1 MFEVKH
7 SGLIPRE
14 NKKKIFN
21 SNFHLLFHTKALSE
35 KFLPD

>member
-14 NKKKIFN
+14 NKKKNFN
-21 SNFHLLFHTKALSE
+21 PNFHLLLHTNAFSE